1 MYKSLIVS
9 VLASSV
15 CLLACNENKKQEA
28 VAKNE
33 FKAITSQKP
42 FINPPVTDLIP
53 QYVSFTLDASKGTT
67 FRLKNGSEIVVPA
80 DAFTDENGQILRGT
94 IEMKYREMHNALSIY
109 LAGVPMNYKNGHFT
123 TAGTFDLRA
132 FQQNKNIQLQRPLKV
147 KMASYTCLPTR
158 QAEEDD
164 YDFFYLNENERR
176 WDSLGHRK
184 PEVNVEKQRLLKSIE
199 NQRFTQR
206 FPLDRQYF
214 AFNYMAIMDVYYND
228 DWRILSKQKTIDS
241 AFTAITSKLE
251 SYGLGWE
258 NNYCNNR
265 KMITWQQT
273 EYPAPL
279 FVWKNVHKKP
289 FPDWAKGAYGSLKDL
304 GKNHYMYSVEN
315 EKDSTRFEVELECVM
330 PLKSLFAF
338 SPDEWK
344 NQYAATMQKVKKEQE
359 RLKQIADVYRTF
371 EINKLGLY
379 NWDKLM
385 KDDNAVVLEANFE
398 FPSAVNE
405 KLTTLDV
412 VYISGDNRSVITFP
426 KISWDKLAIVPDDGG
441 RLFVIMPDNKVALY
455 SVPKYSKL
463 EFATWRASKTP
474 PQYMFKLE
482 EKTNIKTEADLKRIL
497 QI

>member
-1 MYKSLIVS
+1 MHKSLFAYL
-9 VLASSV
+9 LAGSM
-15 CLLACNENKKQEA
+15 CFIACNENKKTEA

-33 FKAITSQKP
+33 IKATSQKP
-42 FINPPVTDLIP
+42 FINPPIADLNP
-53 QYVSFTLDASKGTT
+53 QYVIFTLDASKGTT

-80 DAFTDENGQILRGT
+80 DAFTDATGQLLHGKIDL
-94 IEMKYREMHNALSIY
+94 KYREMHNALSIF

-123 TAGTFDLRA
+123 TAGNFELLAT
-132 FQQNKNIQLQRPLKV
+132 QQDENVVLQKPVKV
-147 KMASYTCLPTR
+147 KMASYT
-158 QAEEDD
+158 EGGDF
-164 YDFFYLNENERR
+164 DFFFLNENERR
-176 WDSLGHRK
+176 WDSVGYRK
-184 PEVNVEKQRLLKSIE
+184 PEVNTAKQKLLRSID
-199 NQRFTQR
+199 NQLITRK

-214 AFNYMAIMDVYYND
+214 AFNYMSIMDVYYND
-228 DWRILSKQKTIDS
+228 DWRILSNDKRIDS

-258 NNYCNNR
+258 NNHCNNR
-265 KMITWQQT
+265 KMITWEQT

-289 FPDWAKGAYGSLKDL
+289 FPNWAKGFYGNLKDL
-304 GKNHYMYSVEN
+304 GNNHYLYSVEN
-315 EKDSTRFEVELECVM
+315 EKDSMRFDVELECVM

-344 NQYAATMQKVKKEQE
+344 NQYVLTMQKVRKEQE

-385 KDDNAVVLEANFE
+385 KANDAVVLEADFT
-398 FPSAVNE
+398 FPTAFNE

-426 KISWDKLAIVPDDGG
+426 KISWDKLALVPDAGG

-455 SVPKYSKL
+455 PVPQYSKL
-463 EFATWRASKTP
+463 QFDKWRASKTP
-474 PQYMFKLE
+474 PQYIFKLE

>member
-1 MYKSLIVS
+1 MHKSLIVL
-9 VLASSV
+9 VLTVSM
-15 CLLACNENKKQEA
+15 CCIACNENKKTEA

-33 FKAITSQKP
+33 IKATSQKL
-42 FINPPVTDLIP
+42 FINPPIADLNPHYVT
-53 QYVSFTLDASKGTT
+53 FTLDASKGTT
-67 FRLKNGSEIVVPA
+67 FRLKNGSEIIVPA
-80 DAFTDENGQILRGT
+80 DAFTDSSGQFLHGKIDL
-94 IEMKYREMHNALSIY
+94 KYREMHDALSIY
-109 LAGVPMNYKNGHFT
+109 LAGIPMNYKDGHFT
-123 TAGTFDLRA
+123 TAGTFELLTVQQDNNVILR
-132 FQQNKNIQLQRPLKV
+132 KPVKV
-147 KMASYTCLPTR
+147 KMASYT
-158 QAEEDD
+158 EGSDFS
-164 YDFFYLNENERR
+164 FFYLNEHDRR
-176 WDSLGHRK
+176 WDSLGYRK
-184 PEVNVEKQRLLKSIE
+184 PEVNTEKKRLLKSIDK
-199 NQRFTQR
+199 QLLTRK

-228 DWRILSKQKTIDS
+228 DWRILSNDKRIDS
-241 AFTAITSKLE
+241 AFTAITSKLQ

-265 KMITWQQT
+265 KMITWEQT

-289 FPDWAKGAYGSLKDL
+289 FPEWVKGFYGDLKDL
-304 GKNHYMYSVEN
+304 GKNHYLYSVEN
-315 EKDSTRFEVELECVM
+315 EKDSTRFDVELECVM

-338 SPDEWK
+338 SPAEWQ

-371 EINKLGLY
+371 EINQLGLY

-385 KDDNAVVLEANFE
+385 KEDDAVVLEADFT
-398 FPSAVNE
+398 FPTAIND

-426 KISWDKLAIVPDDGG
+426 KISWDKMALIPDAGG

-455 SVPKYSKL
+455 SVPKYAQL
-463 EFATWRASKTP
+463 EFAKWRASKPARGVGTS
-474 PQYMFKLE
+474 PQYIFKLE